1 MKSIKDIEYI
11 CSAENFL
18 KVKRALNEIG
28 LKLSECEYKLFL
40 DYLYDYIISFDA
52 SYRNTYTSLGIF
64 ESCNK
69 AVKLAEQEV

>member
-40 DYLYDYIISFDA
+40 D
-52 SYRNTYTSLGIF
+52 
-64 ESCNK
+64 CNK